1 MPKNNDEN
9 FKTFGKNSCCMW
21 KTPCF
26 MNISPRKR
34 RDIVLTPSKWEGSY
48 ISTKRIGI

>member
-9 FKTFGKNSCCMW
+9 SKTFGKFSCCMW
-21 KTPCF
+21 KTPCLHENF
-26 MNISPRKR
+26 SKKK

-48 ISTKRIGI
+48 TSR